1 MWYQSNDKELIIHVY
16 VQPGAKKTEL
26 QGLYADALK
35 IRLNA
40 PAIEGRAN
48 EALLKY
54 LAQLF
59 AVPTRQ
65 VVLVRGKQS
74 KHKTLSIKGSSVEPQ
89 LILSSTN

>member
-1 MWYQSNDKELIIHVY
+1 MWYQVNDKELTIHVY
-16 VQPGAKKTEL
+16 VQPGAKKTEI
-26 QGLYADALK
+26 QGFYANALK

-48 EALLKY
+48 EALIKY

-65 VVLVRGKQS
+65 VVLQRGKQS
-74 KHKTLSIKGSSVEPQ
+74 KHKTLAIKDSKIDPQ
-89 LILSSTN
+89 LIMIN

>member
-1 MWYQSNDKELIIHVY
+1 MWYQVNDKELIIHVY
-16 VQPGAKKTEL
+16 VQPDAKKTEI
-26 QGLYADALK
+26 QGFYANALK

-48 EALLKY
+48 EELIKY

-65 VVLVRGKQS
+65 VVLLRGKQS
-74 KHKTLSIKGSSVEPQ
+74 KHKTLAINDSKLDPQ
-89 LILSSTN
+89 LIMIN